1 MRQPSSSNFLYLFA
15 ALVVLTL
22 VGPVLAATLGEL
34 GYWIGDLTLST
45 SLVIAL
51 GSVATTP
58 AQRRLGVALVL
69 ASVAALSG
77 WLIWRAP
84 SALLS
89 YRLIGVAFLLLCI
102 GVAGAGVLRADRV
115 DLNRLIGG
123 LCVYLL
129 IGAVFALLFAVLESL
144 LPASFAGLGDSASGL
159 ALWRFQ
165 YFSFVTL
172 STLGYGDIVP
182 GNTYAQALV
191 VVEAL
196 LGQLYLAVLIAGLVG
211 AYLNDRVALR
221 PPAPDGRGP

>member
-1 MRQPSSSNFLYLFA
+1 MRQPSSSNFVYLFA

-22 VGPVLAATLGEL
+22 VGPLLAATLGEL
-34 GYWIGDLTLST
+34 GHWIGDLTLFV

-58 AQRRLGVALVL
+58 IQRLVAVALVL

-77 WLIWRAP
+77 WVIWRSP

-89 YRLIGVAFLLLCI
+89 YRLIGIAFLLLSI
-102 GVAGAGVLRADRV
+102 VVAGVSVLRADRV
-115 DLNRLIGG
+115 DLNRLVGG

-144 LPASFAGLGDSASGL
+144 LPASFAGLGDSASGP

-182 GNTYAQALV
+182 GNAYAQALV

-196 LGQLYLAVLIAGLVG
+196 LGQFYLAVLIAGLVG
-211 AYLNDRVALR
+211 AYLNDRVARR
-221 PPAPDGRGP
+221 PPAPDGRAP